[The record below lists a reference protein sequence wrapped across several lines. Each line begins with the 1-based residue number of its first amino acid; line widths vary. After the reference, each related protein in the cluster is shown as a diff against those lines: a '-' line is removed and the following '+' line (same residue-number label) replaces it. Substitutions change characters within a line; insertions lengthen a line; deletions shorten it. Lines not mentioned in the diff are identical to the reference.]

1 METIQKYSPY
11 ICLIIFTLTTII
23 ICNFNNNNLKEG
35 MKLENEYLKDN
46 INLKSEH
53 LKENINQVEK
63 KVDEFKQETKRNFE
77 KFDEDL
83 NNLEEIVI
91 NQNNSNKE
99 SE

>member
-23 ICNFNNNNLKEG
+23 ICNFNNNNLKE
-35 MKLENEYLKDN
+35 Y
-46 INLKSEH
+46 INLHNQH
-53 LKENINQVEK
+53 LKENVNLQNNHLKQKINLIEK
-63 KVDEFKQETKRNFE
+63 EMDAFQQETKRNFE